1 MKQIQPDLWETEAE
15 NPATGLTT
23 HAYLLVRDDG
33 NVLFYNT
40 GLRHEIDRMAELGGV
55 ACQYLSH
62 RDELGDSIRLIAERF
77 GARLGGHVRE
87 AADFA
92 RVRAPDILFDRR
104 AMHLGNVEVIPTP
117 GHSPGSTC
125 FLVNA
130 PHGKRYLFTGDTLYL
145 DRDGTW
151 SAGFIP
157 GYNSPDDRET
167 LAESLRLLR
176 ELEPHLVLSSAFG
189 GVAGFQEIAPGDW
202 PGHVDRALDS
212 LLRERKN

>member
-15 NPATGLTT
+15 NPAPGLTT

-40 GLRHEIDRMAELGGV
+40 GLRHEIDRIAELGGV
-55 ACQYLSH
+55 ARQYLSH
-62 RDELGDSIRLIAERF
+62 RDELGDTIRLIRERF

-87 AADFA
+87 AVDFA
-92 RVRAPDILFDRR
+92 RVRAPDIVFDRR
-104 AMHLGNVEVIPTP
+104 EMHLGNVEVIPTP

-125 FLVNA
+125 FLVHA
-130 PHGKRYLFTGDTLYL
+130 PQGKRYLFTGDTLYL

-151 SAGFIP
+151 RAGFIP

-167 LAESLRLLR
+167 LAASLRLLR

-189 GVAGFQEIAPGDW
+189 GAAGYQEMAPGDW
-202 PGHVDRALDS
+202 AAHVDRAMEGLS
-212 LLRERKN
+212 GERIT